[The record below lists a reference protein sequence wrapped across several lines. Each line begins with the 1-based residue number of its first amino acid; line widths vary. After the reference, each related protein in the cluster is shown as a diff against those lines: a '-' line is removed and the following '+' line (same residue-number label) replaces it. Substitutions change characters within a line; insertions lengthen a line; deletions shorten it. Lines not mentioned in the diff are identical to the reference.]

1 MRPENRLLLAS
12 VIGAASTA
20 NALRPIRR
28 TSLLSTAAFAS
39 GLPTSELPVQSL
51 AAQAVLAA
59 VAGRG
64 GGYGGVRGRLALAL
78 TGASF
83 AGLAQLHRDSLRSAE
98 ILEHALADGLGSD
111 YLSRVAEPFN
121 PPPQVPLTRKRI
133 LLPSLGL
140 RRRYRAVRDVSY
152 GKYGGRN
159 HLDVWR
165 RADLPTGARAPV
177 LVQIHGGAWVW
188 GRKEGQAEPLMG
200 HLAERGW
207 VCVAPNYRLSPR
219 ATWPDHIVDVKRAL
233 AWVRSNIADHG
244 GDPSFL
250 VVTGGS
256 AGGHLASLAALTPGL
271 TEWQPGFED
280 VDTSVAAAVSFYG
293 IYDFTNRHGSHR
305 ADMIR
310 FLEKRVFKSHLAEDL
325 ARWEQASPISR
336 VNPHAPPFFVLHG
349 VNDSLMPV
357 EHARLF
363 VQELRK
369 TSTSPVAYAELPR
382 AQHAFD
388 ALPSPRAHH
397 TAHAVERFLA
407 LIRSEHLGP
416 APGETVVTVSP
427 G

>member
-12 VIGAASTA
+12 VVGAAATA
-20 NALRPIRR
+20 NALRPARR
-28 TSLLSTAAFAS
+28 TGLLSMPAFAS
-39 GLPTSELPVQSL
+39 GLPTSELPLQTL
-51 AAQAVLAA
+51 AAQGVLTA

-64 GGYGGVRGRLALAL
+64 GGHGGVRGRLALGL

-83 AGLAQLHRDSLRSAE
+83 AGLALLHRDSLRAAE
-98 ILEHALADGLGSD
+98 VLEQALADGLGGD
-111 YLSRVAEPFN
+111 YLRRVVEPFS
-121 PPPQVPLTRKRI
+121 PPAQVPLTRRRI

-140 RRRYRAVRDVSY
+140 RRRYRAARDLSY
-152 GKYGGRN
+152 GEYGRRN

-177 LVQIHGGAWVW
+177 LVQIHGGGWVW
-188 GRKEGQAEPLMG
+188 GHKEGQAEPLMG

-219 ATWPDHIVDVKRAL
+219 ATWPDHIVDVKRAV

-250 VVTGGS
+250 VITGGS

-280 VDTSVAAAVSFYG
+280 ADTSVAAAVSFYG
-293 IYDFTNRHGSHR
+293 IYDFTNRHAR
-305 ADMIR
+305 ADMIP
-310 FLEKRVFKSHLAEDL
+310 FLEKRVFKSRLAQDL
-325 ARWEQASPISR
+325 ARWEEASPISH
-336 VNPHAPPFFVLHG
+336 VGPQAPPFFVLHG
-349 VNDSLMPV
+349 VNDSLVPV
-357 EHARLF
+357 EHARHF
-363 VQELRK
+363 VEELRRMSSR
-369 TSTSPVAYAELPR
+369 TVAYAEVPR

-388 ALPSPRAHH
+388 ILPSPRAHH

-407 LIRSEHLGP
+407 VVRSEHGGP
-416 APGETVVTVSP
+416 APAEAVVTGSP